1 MSTLKS
7 EIVERMN
14 IIGSNVEV
22 EGHLLRVSNAMT
34 ALQRDLD
41 LLINS
46 VINAQK
52 GVLQPQVISRHLEGS
67 VNKEYSGLSKG
78 HNLTFS
84 LKQGL
89 SAFDT

>member
-7 EIVERMN
+7 ETVERMN
-14 IIGSNVEV
+14 IIGSNVEA
-22 EGHLLRVSNAMT
+22 EGHLLRVSNAMS

-67 VNKEYSGLSKG
+67 VNNEYSGLSKG
-78 HNLTFS
+78 HNLTCS
-84 LKQGL
+84 LEQGL